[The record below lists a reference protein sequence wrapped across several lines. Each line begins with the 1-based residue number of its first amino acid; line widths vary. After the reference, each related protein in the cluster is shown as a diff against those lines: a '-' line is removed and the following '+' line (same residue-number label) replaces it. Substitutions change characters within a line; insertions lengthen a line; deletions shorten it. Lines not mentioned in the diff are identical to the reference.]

1 VPAKIKMA
9 SVVKWWNIDKDL
21 LEGRD
26 EIAGENP
33 NNEETDGE
41 EGEGHNDEEI
51 KTNPL
56 EL

>member
-1 VPAKIKMA
+1 MPAKIKMA